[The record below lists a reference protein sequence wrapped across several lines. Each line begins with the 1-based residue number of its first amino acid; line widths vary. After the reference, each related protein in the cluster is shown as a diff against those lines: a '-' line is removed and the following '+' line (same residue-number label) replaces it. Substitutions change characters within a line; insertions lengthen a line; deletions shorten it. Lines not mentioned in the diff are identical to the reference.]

1 MLISLLFLF
10 CRCSWEESSS
20 LSVGLERE
28 CILDVYGSLQ
38 ITTVIELCKLT
49 YVIYPNMTFDTIYI
63 DLHDLTNFWGIE

>member
-10 CRCSWEESSS
+10 CRCSREESSS

-28 CILDVYGSLQ
+28 CIFDVYGSLQ

>member
-10 CRCSWEESSS
+10 CICSWEESSS
-20 LSVGLERE
+20 LLAGLERE

-38 ITTVIELCKLT
+38 IITVIELCKLT

-63 DLHDLTNFWGIE
+63 DLHDLTNF

>member
-49 YVIYPNMTFDTIYI
+49 YVIYPNTTFDTIYI
-63 DLHDLTNFWGIE
+63 DLHDLTNF